1 MSAGI
6 ALGSGILCYMAWGLT
21 HRKPGE
27 KLSVYLIHTRL
38 GVQGAIIGTLAAA
51 MTYQLYTYVLPFSNK
66 LFALVT
72 ILFNTGVSVSV
83 AHYLWGSQYP
93 CTRGAGPR

>member
-1 MSAGI
+1 MSFRFTSKAKDNPAMSSGI
-6 ALGSGILCYMAWGLT
+6 ALGAGILCYMAWGLT

-51 MTYQLYTYVLPFSNK
+51 MTFQIYKYVSTFL
-66 LFALVT
+66 LFVGL
-72 ILFNTGVSVSV
+72 
-83 AHYLWGSQYP
+83 
-93 CTRGAGPR
+93 

>member
-6 ALGSGILCYMAWGLT
+6 ALGAGILCYMAWGLT

-51 MTYQLYTYVLPFSNK
+51 MTYQLYK
-66 LFALVT
+66 
-72 ILFNTGVSVSV
+72 
-83 AHYLWGSQYP
+83 
-93 CTRGAGPR
+93 